1 MLKRLIVGIAVSTV
15 SGLVVKNKKK
25 KENEYTVDNY
35 INDIQN
41 QTDSLNKTLDI
52 MSEENENIKEYFEK
66 LNNEIDKMIEEKKKE
81 EQDFF
86 NNPKDY
92 INNAIK
98 ELQELKDELELFE
111 EEFPEEYN
119 DIFGNSIEDYSEY
132 DNVVSLSNY
141 KNKKSIG

>member
-1 MLKRLIVGIAVSTV
+1 MLKRLIVGIAVGTV

-25 KENEYTVDNY
+25 KENVYTIDNY
-35 INDIQN
+35 INDMQN
-41 QTDSLNKTLDI
+41 QTESLNKTLDMI
-52 MSEENENIKEYFEK
+52 SEEDEMIKEYFEK

-81 EQDFF
+81 EQDYF

-92 INNAIK
+92 IDNAIK
-98 ELQELKDELELFE
+98 ELQELKDNLELFE

-141 KNKKSIG
+141 KTNRV